1 MKFLKQVWENRQFIA
16 GMLLILF
23 LVLFLRQCSET
34 NKLKSELKVSKH
46 IASQNIAALG
56 DKEIQLK
63 LTKEQLAVVDTKLSN
78 ALNRIDSLKNIKS
91 KTITITQPIYVNKN
105 VVVPSEFVYDTLN
118 SRYGLSFNSK
128 DLVRTIKG
136 ISWFKIDN
144 TKETLRV
151 LPNSTNISDF
161 KLNFA
166 LVISQYDDEVT
177 KYTRTKIVAF
187 NVKDNGELGEEIP
200 ESLLKISFRNAEI
213 LDKPFEPKKPDNP
226 VVKPKTFNTGLGLSI
241 SPLAIGLVPSA
252 NGVVRVAWTPNIG
265 LSYCITFRK
274 K

>member
-23 LVLFLRQCSET
+23 LVLFLRQCGET
-34 NKLKSELKVSKH
+34 SRLKSELKVSKH

-63 LTKEQLAVVDTKLSN
+63 LTKEQLAVVDTKLSD

-91 KTITITQPIYVNKN
+91 KTITVTQPIYINKN

-118 SRYGLSFNSK
+118 NRYGLSFKST

-136 ISWFKIDN
+136 VSWFKIDN

-151 LPNSTNISDF
+151 LPNNTNINDF

-177 KYTRTKIVAF
+177 KYTRTKIVPF

-226 VVKPKTFNTGLGLSI
+226 VIKPKTFNSGFGLSI
-241 SPLAIGLVPSA
+241 SPLAIGLVPSV

>member
-177 KYTRTKIVAF
+177 KYTRTKIVPF

>member
-23 LVLFLRQCSET
+23 LVLFLRQCGET
-34 NKLKSELKVSKH
+34 SRLKSELKVSKH

-63 LTKEQLAVVDTKLSN
+63 LTKEQLAVVDTKLSD

-91 KTITITQPIYVNKN
+91 KTITITQPIYINKN

-118 SRYGLSFNSK
+118 NRYGLSFKSK

-136 ISWFKIDN
+136 VSWFKIDN

-151 LPNSTNISDF
+151 LPNNTNISDF

-177 KYTRTKIVAF
+177 KYTRTKIVPF

-226 VVKPKTFNTGLGLSI
+226 IVKPKTFNTGLGLSI